1 MQSDRRAGPEDNL
14 LKSQALVPHGR
25 GSATAPADGLPSPSA
40 SVPRDMARPQA
51 PLRRAQ
57 LGPRAVGSWVPRLTK
72 PAFEKFGFSAAALI
86 TDWPVIVGAA
96 LAAAT
101 SPERLKWPKL
111 PARSSGVEGE
121 AMRPPATLV
130 LAVDPSRAL
139 DVQYQERQI
148 VERINGYFG
157 YRAVGE
163 LRIVQ
168 ADIRSRARP
177 APEARSPRPQPKAP
191 PAEVAAIEDEGLR
204 AALARMAAG
213 LGARA

>member
-1 MQSDRRAGPEDNL
+1 MQSDPRAVPEDNV
-14 LKSQALVPHGR
+14 LKSKAITPHVRGQAAGAADVSAVPP
-25 GSATAPADGLPSPSA
+25 APRE
-40 SVPRDMARPQA
+40 VVRQA

-111 PARSSGVEGE
+111 PPRSSGPDGE

-130 LAVDPSRAL
+130 LAVHPARAL

-148 VERINGYFG
+148 VERINAYFG
-157 YRAVGE
+157 YRAVGD
-163 LRIVQ
+163 LRIQQ
-168 ADIRSRARP
+168 ADVRSRGGP
-177 APEARSPRPQPKAP
+177 AAAPPKPRPQPMAP